1 MKELCVVHL
10 VRALNGIEPFERFL
24 ESYRQNPGGID
35 HDLLIIFKGFN
46 FDNEKAEHLKLLA
59 PFRYSTIDV
68 ADVGF
73 DITAY
78 FTAAR
83 EYASEYRY
91 FCFLNSFSVIL
102 DSEWLSKIY
111 KQISQPGIGLV
122 GATGSWQSL
131 RGSGIFWLTMAMVGA
146 AIRDYRLP
154 SNKPVWKRLTLSAT
168 AGWQHG
174 LFLRNF
180 NQFPNYHLRTN
191 TFMISSE
198 LMMKIKFQ
206 EIQNKTDAYG
216 FESGINGLTQQVL
229 EMGKAILVVGKDGIG
244 YEMER
249 WNKSKTFWQSEQENL
264 LVADNQTNDYQYGTM
279 ERRKNLSNGAWV
291 EFTGWYVLK
300 NKVRRFWRKNW
311 KKSTGSDK

>member
-10 VRALNGIEPFERFL
+10 VRELNGIEPFERFL
-24 ESYRQNPGGID
+24 KSYRQNPGGID

-46 FDNEKAEHLKLLA
+46 SDSEKAEHLKLLA
-59 PFRYSTIDV
+59 PFRHSTLDV

-83 EYASEYRY
+83 EFASEYRY

-102 DSEWLSKIY
+102 DNEWLRKLY
-111 KQISQPGIGLV
+111 EQISRPGIGLA

-131 RGSGIFWLTMAMVGA
+131 RGSGIFWLMMAMVGA
-146 AIRDYRLP
+146 AILDYRLL
-154 SNKPVWKRLTLSAT
+154 SNQPVWRRLTLSTT

-174 LFLRNF
+174 SFLRNF
-180 NQFPNYHLRTN
+180 NQFPNYHVRTN
-191 TFMISSE
+191 AFMISSE
-198 LMMKIKFQ
+198 LMKKIKFQ
-206 EIQNKTDAYG
+206 EIITKTDAYK
-216 FESGINGLTQQVL
+216 FESGISGLTQQVL
-229 EMGKAILVVGKDGIG
+229 EMGKTILVVGKDGIG

-249 WNKSKTFWQSEQENL
+249 WNKSMTFWQSEQENL
-264 LVADNQTNDYQYGTM
+264 LVADNQTCDYQYGTM
-279 ERRKNLSNGAWV
+279 ERRQNLSNGAWV

-311 KKSTGSDK
+311 KKSTGSNK